1 MPEGFFPTVTVH
13 GEVHQQMF
21 GQPKIVVPPV
31 ERTEQWGLLNKA
43 SLAPPKVS
51 GRMCFNSCLGAPVA
65 SGYVSNQRPV
75 LSYQPSLDLVDN
87 PHFGVWLADNFVTQ
101 TMRNYQPPTYS
112 DGSTALPSLLNKP
125 LASGFHQVSTV
136 CHTEPVMDKTE
147 YQRVF
152 VPRRLPPVSRHM
164 NMGPKLETGC
174 TEGEDLQFITF
185 RDKKH
190 ATEVPRL
197 TSKTVMM
204 NDYRSPTFMQ
214 GNERLPGVCSCSCRE
229 TGYTRGAN
237 PLLVDPRL
245 HLPSLELKCRI
256 PVVKATGN
264 REPSGFCLNM
274 PNEIF
279 SKGPLD
285 PSHFTTHYNN
295 NFCYGRPKDRNT
307 FNISSIVNTSHTK
320 NNGYNKRNTDR
331 FILKN

>member
-1 MPEGFFPTVTVH
+1 M
-13 GEVHQQMF
+13 
-21 GQPKIVVPPV
+21 
-31 ERTEQWGLLNKA
+31 TET
-43 SLAPPKVS
+43 
-51 GRMCFNSCLGAPVA
+51 
-65 SGYVSNQRPV
+65 
-75 LSYQPSLDLVDN
+75 
-87 PHFGVWLADNFVTQ
+87 LADFL
-101 TMRNYQPPTYS
+101 PT
-112 DGSTALPSLLNKP
+112 
-125 LASGFHQVSTV
+125 
-136 CHTEPVMDKTE
+136 
-147 YQRVF
+147 
-152 VPRRLPPVSRHM
+152 VSRHM

-295 NFCYGRPKDRNT
+295 KEIFNMTRITLLYSFCYGRPKDRNT
-307 FNISSIVNTSHTK
+307 FNISSIVNTTHTK
-320 NNGYNKRNTDR
+320 NNGYNKRNTDSLSQLLSLFSSLATSLLPGLTDFHELSSPFPNQKYILAYFRR
-331 FILKN
+331 FLDGIVVIGK